1 MSEEEK
7 KTEDPETP
15 AKEDAATPEP
25 ASEVAAEPAA
35 TPAAEPAAEPVAP
48 EAKPAAS
55 PRSASDGRGGGGGGG
70 GGDRGGRGGGGGG
83 RGGRGGGGG
92 GRGGR
97 GRGRGGRGRGR
108 DDDDGPRYEEK
119 VVKINRVAA
128 TVKGGRRMSFSA
140 LVVLGD
146 KKGTVGVGFGKA
158 KEVQGALEKAFKDA
172 RSKMHKI
179 PLKGTTI
186 CHEVLGAAGTA
197 RMKMVPASP
206 GTGVIAGASAR
217 AVLECVG
224 VQDVLTKQYGSNN
237 PLNVVKATLEGL
249 LRMRTKE
256 QVEKLRGVTLA

>member
-1 MSEEEK
+1 M
-7 KTEDPETP
+7 
-15 AKEDAATPEP
+15 
-25 ASEVAAEPAA
+25 
-35 TPAAEPAAEPVAP
+35 
-48 EAKPAAS
+48 
-55 PRSASDGRGGGGGGG
+55 
-70 GGDRGGRGGGGGG
+70 
-83 RGGRGGGGG
+83 
-92 GRGGR
+92 
-97 GRGRGGRGRGR
+97 
-108 DDDDGPRYEEK
+108 
-119 VVKINRVAA
+119 NRVAA

>member
-7 KTEDPETP
+7 KTEDPATP
-15 AKEDAATPEP
+15 AKKDAATPQP
-25 ASEVAAEPAA
+25 AAEVAAEPAA
-35 TPAAEPAAEPVAP
+35 VPAAKPAAEPVAS
-48 EAKPAAS
+48 EIQPAAS
-55 PRSASDGRGGGGGGG
+55 PRSASDGRGGG
-70 GGDRGGRGGGGGG
+70 DRGGRGGGRPGGGGGGG
-83 RGGRGGGGG
+83 RGGRGGGG